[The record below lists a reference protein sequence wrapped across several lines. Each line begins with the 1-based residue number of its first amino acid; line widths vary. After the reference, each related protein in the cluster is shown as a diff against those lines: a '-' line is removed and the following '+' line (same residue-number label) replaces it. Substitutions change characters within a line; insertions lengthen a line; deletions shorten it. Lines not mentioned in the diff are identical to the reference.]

1 MLLLH
6 AVIACTSN
14 LSIEMMCT
22 GSSPRNTLARCA
34 VLGLTRRGGQVPILW
49 KLDAMQVGPAYPK
62 CLVSKYRHETV
73 SEGIRGLFFKLA
85 RAGGHS
91 ARLTA
96 RSTRNWFTTGSP
108 HQTAAPSKA
117 CHLPLDIRSS
127 HESPRPCSDD
137 EAEQVRAEDE
147 EQELRDKT
155 LEVVAA
161 GKVRPGRSQ
170 RVGLWQDAGGA

>member
-1 MLLLH
+1 MLLH
-6 AVIACTSN
+6 AVIACTSH
-14 LSIEMMCT
+14 LLIEVMCT
-22 GSSPRNTLARCA
+22 ESSPRNALARCA
-34 VLGLTRRGGQVPILW
+34 VLGLIRRGGQVPILW
-49 KLDAMQVGPAYPK
+49 KIDAMQVGPAYPK
-62 CLVSKYRHETV
+62 CSVSKYRHDPV

-85 RAGGHS
+85 RAGGRS

-108 HQTAAPSKA
+108 HQTVAPSKA
-117 CHLPLDIRSS
+117 CRLPLDIRRS
-127 HESPRPCSDD
+127 HVSPRPCSDD

-147 EQELRDKT
+147 EQELTDKT

-170 RVGLWQDAGGA
+170 RVGLWQDARGA